1 MSKANINNKEESQ
14 AIKPHLNVGTLGHV
28 DHGKSTLSLA
38 INNYLA
44 AKNLAKFRKDIKT
57 LDKTV
62 EEQERGITINAH
74 HLEYE
79 SDTRNYA
86 HIDCPG
92 HKDYIKNMIT
102 GAAQMDAAILV
113 VSAADGAQPQTR
125 EHILLA
131 KHVGVPNL
139 IVFLNKCDKAIPD
152 LIPLVEHEIREILTK
167 NGYNGSEIPIIQGSA
182 LKALDGDEN
191 YLSKIAD
198 LVAELDKLP
207 LPLRDIDKPF
217 LMPIE
222 DIYSITGR
230 GTTASGRVERGT
242 LTLGEEIEILGLD
255 KDTSTVAIGLEIFK
269 KSKTQ
274 IQAGDNAA
282 ILLRGIKHSD
292 IKKGQVIVKPNSLKV
307 YSQFKAEVY
316 ILTEEEG
323 GRKKSFRTNY
333 RPQFFFRTANVTGVI
348 TLPEDV
354 AVAMPGDNVTIKVDL
369 IKPVALEVGTSFAF
383 REGGKTIGSGKII
396 EILPN

>member
-1 MSKANINNKEESQ
+1 MSKTTINNKEESQ
-14 AIKPHLNVGTLGHV
+14 IIKPHLNVGTLGHV

-44 AKNLAKFRKDIKT
+44 SKNLATFRQDIKT

-62 EEQERGITINAH
+62 EEQNRGITINAH

-79 SDTRNYA
+79 SETRNYA

-152 LIPLVEHEIREILTK
+152 LIPLVEHEIRDILTK
-167 NGYNGSEIPIIQGSA
+167 NGYKGSEIPIIQGSA
-182 LKALDGDEN
+182 LKALDGDQN

-207 LPLRDIDKPF
+207 LPIRDIDKPF

-222 DIYSITGR
+222 DIYSIKGR
-230 GTTASGRVERGT
+230 GTVASGRVERGK
-242 LTLGEEIEILGLD
+242 LTLGEEVQILGLD
-255 KDTSTVAIGLEIFK
+255 NDKNAVAIGLEIFK
-269 KSKTQ
+269 KTRNQ

-282 ILLRGIKHSD
+282 ILLRSIVHTD
-292 IKKGQVIVKPNSLKV
+292 IKRGQVIVKPNSLKV
-307 YSQFKAEVY
+307 YSKFKAEVY

-323 GRKKSFRTNY
+323 GRANSFQTKY
-333 RPQFFFRTANVTGVI
+333 RPQFFFRTADVTGVI
-348 TLPEDV
+348 ILPKDV
-354 AVAMPGDNVTIKVDL
+354 AVAMPGDNVTIEVNL

-383 REGGKTIGSGKII
+383 REGGRTIGSGKII
-396 EILPN
+396 EILSN